1 MIDQTTILTDFRSFY
16 GDRSVP
22 QDAALSY
29 TTWLMASARCAA
41 EQTSTEAEARQV
53 FEDTAARVSRFGV
66 SPRHISRRLLL
77 TAPAGLEADGAPP
90 WPSWLDEV
98 AERPHGA
105 TLDDRMALYGRVLE
119 EFLGDAYPEPAPDGG
134 AASDAEAAGEN
145 APDDVVHVSC
155 SGYQAPNGVERLV
168 AARGWRRTAVFN
180 AYHMGCYAA
189 LPAVRLAHG
198 LLRGAT
204 RPKSRVD
211 LVHSELLSLHGE
223 MLDHSAGNIVTST
236 LFGDGFIRYS
246 AVSPSAASGRRGLA
260 VRAIEERVVPDS
272 AESMTWTLT
281 PHGFH
286 MYLSPEVPL
295 QIREAL
301 PELVEALAEQLGTT
315 RAALCREAVFA
326 VHPGGPRIVQF
337 VQQCLGLDDAQV
349 AHSRAVLYDRG
360 NMSSATLPHIWKA
373 LLEDVSVAPGTPV
386 VSLGFGP
393 GLTAS
398 GLVFEVCGAAGAGP
412 QAPEGAA
419 PQAVQP

>member
-1 MIDQTTILTDFRSFY
+1 MTHHTTLLTDFRSFY
-16 GDRSVP
+16 ADRSVP

-41 EQTSTEAEARQV
+41 EQTRSEADARRV
-53 FEDTAARVSRFGV
+53 FDDTARKVARFGV
-66 SPRHISRRLLL
+66 SSRHISRRLLL
-77 TAPAGLEADGAPP
+77 TAPAGLHADGAPP
-90 WPSWLDEV
+90 WPSWLENV

-105 TLDDRMALYGRVLE
+105 TLDDRMALYGTVVER
-119 EFLGDAYPEPAPDGG
+119 FLHDAYESPTEP
-134 AASDAEAAGEN
+134 

-168 AARGWRRTAVFN
+168 ADRGWQRTSVFN

-198 LLRGAT
+198 LLAGAT

-223 MLDHSAGNIVTST
+223 MLDHSAGNIITST

-246 AVSPSAASGRRGLA
+246 AVGGPADPERRGLA
-260 VRAIEERVVPDS
+260 VRAIEERVIPDT
-272 AESMTWTLT
+272 ADSMTWTLT

-295 QIREAL
+295 QIRAAL
-301 PELVEALAEQLGTT
+301 PELVAALAEQTGRTLEQ
-315 RAALCREAVFA
+315 LCREAVFA

-337 VQQCLGLDDAQV
+337 VQQCLGLADPQV
-349 AHSRAVLYDRG
+349 AHSLAVLFDRG
-360 NMSSATLPHIWKA
+360 NMSSATLPHIWKS
-373 LLEDVSVAPGTPV
+373 LLDDPTLPPGTPV

-398 GLVFEVCGAAGAGP
+398 GLVFDVCGATVP
-412 QAPEGAA
+412 
-419 PQAVQP
+419 

>member
-1 MIDQTTILTDFRSFY
+1 MTDHTTILTDFRSFY

-22 QDAALSY
+22 QDEALSY

-41 EQTSTEAEARQV
+41 EQTRSEDDARQV
-53 FEDTAARVSRFGV
+53 FEDTAAKVSRFGV

-77 TAPAGLEADGAPP
+77 TAPAGLESDGGPP
-90 WPSWLDEV
+90 WPAWLEEV

-105 TLDDRMALYGRVLE
+105 TLDDRMALYGRVVE
-119 EFLGDAYPEPAPDGG
+119 TFLGDAYPEPV
-134 AASDAEAAGEN
+134 AEAEG

-168 AARGWRRTAVFN
+168 ADRGWRRTSVFN

-198 LLRGAT
+198 LLAGAT
-204 RPKSRVD
+204 RPKRRVD

-246 AVSPSAASGRRGLA
+246 AVSPAAAPGCRGLA
-260 VRAIEERVVPDS
+260 VRAIEERVVPDT

-295 QIREAL
+295 QIRDAL
-301 PELVEALAEQLGTT
+301 PELVAALADQLGWTLDE
-315 RAALCREAVFA
+315 LCRRAVFA

-373 LLEDVSVAPGTPV
+373 LLEDPAVAEGTPV

-398 GLVFEVCGAAGAGP
+398 GLVFEVCGAAEGP
-412 QAPEGAA
+412 VESPDLES
-419 PQAVQP
+419 PKAVQS

>member
-1 MIDQTTILTDFRSFY
+1 MTDHTTILTDFRSYY

-22 QDAALSY
+22 QDEALSY

-41 EQTSTEAEARQV
+41 EQTRSEDEARQV
-53 FEDTAARVSRFGV
+53 FEDTAAKVSRFGV

-77 TAPAGLEADGAPP
+77 TAPAGLDADGAPP
-90 WPSWLDEV
+90 WPAWLEEV

-105 TLDDRMALYGRVLE
+105 TLDDRMALYGQVVE
-119 EFLGDAYPEPAPDGG
+119 AFLGEAYPEPAQLGG
-134 AASDAEAAGEN
+134 AEG

-168 AARGWRRTAVFN
+168 AARGWRRTSVFN

-198 LLRGAT
+198 LLTGAT
-204 RPKSRVD
+204 RPKQRVD

-223 MLDHSAGNIVTST
+223 MLDHSPGNIVTST

-246 AVSPSAASGRRGLA
+246 AVSPEAAAGRRGLA
-260 VRAIEERVVPDS
+260 VRAIEERVVPDT
-272 AESMTWTLT
+272 ADSMTWTLT

-295 QIREAL
+295 QIRAAL
-301 PELVEALAEQLGTT
+301 PELIEALAEQLGCSA
-315 RAALCREAVFA
+315 AALCHEAIFA

-337 VQQCLGLDDAQV
+337 VQQCLELDDAQV

-360 NMSSATLPHIWKA
+360 NMSSATLPHIWKD
-373 LLEDVSVAPGTPV
+373 LLEDPAVAPGTLV

-398 GLVFEVCGAAGAGP
+398 GLVFEVCAAGP
-412 QAPEGAA
+412 GASTGLG
-419 PQAVQP
+419 AVASKMVHS